1 MFKRHIH
8 PSDLPLF
15 TEDLDRCQK
24 IFDILRDELGIE
36 RGSAK
41 EDILAAHI
49 IRFYKQGVRNEQ
61 QLLIL
66 ARTAAIS
73 R

>member
-1 MFKRHIH
+1 MFRRHIH

-24 IFDILRDELGIE
+24 VFDTVRAELGIE
-36 RGSAK
+36 RGNAK
-41 EDILAAHI
+41 EDAIAAHI
-49 IRFYKQGVRNEQ
+49 IRFYKQGIRNEQ

-73 R
+73 